1 MPDYRFEG
9 TIDSDGTLHGTLT
22 EIGDYGGGSGGT
34 GIAVVSMV
42 AIYLLCL
49 IGGIFMLSNVASEAP
64 FCIVPAALAFI
75 IMLIPVIKATGQ
87 GDFALKLLVTFYRW
101 SDLLIGL
108 IICMFWIAY
117 ISEAVSSLVILLVGF
132 GLMYLN
138 VITVIRAIHK
148 AGVVGGIITIAVPLI
163 TYLTFLALSSDIPIG
178 YIAIIPTTSICLSLF
193 VSEIVNITQFT
204 RRTTKKQKSIPIIR
218 MISYALII
226 VSIFLF
232 NAFTI
237 NKKQETLQLGK
248 DYISEGKYSEARETL
263 QDLKLEEAKE
273 LYASIRYKDIQVGEI
288 IYNGY
293 YDDND
298 ARSVSEDGVPFICL
312 DVIDGKALLITLDV
326 IRLGE
331 QGSGVLDEEVYT
343 RNYGFNTDNIV
354 TTKIGEKQSKF
365 FMLSKTQYEKY
376 IKNEKLVDYLK
387 KTKVTS
393 IAKKQ
398 KEEVDSDTY
407 KWTTPYID
415 IWLLN
420 DFPGDNYIGTV
431 NVETGEVNRK
441 KNIKVY
447 AGIRLCY
454 YANTK

>member
-343 RNYGFNTDNIV
+343 RNYGFNMDNIV

-387 KTKVTS
+387 KTNVTS

>member
-87 GDFALKLLVTFYRW
+87 GNFALKLLVTFYRW

-117 ISEAVSSLVILLVGF
+117 ISETVSSLVILLVGF

-148 AGVVGGIITIAVPLI
+148 AGVVGGIITIAVPFI
-163 TYLTFLALSSDIPIG
+163 TYLTFLALSSDFPIG

-312 DVIDGKALLITLDV
+312 DVVDGKALLITLDV

-331 QGSGVLDEEVYT
+331 QYSGVLDEEVYT
-343 RNYGFNTDNIV
+343 RNYGFNTDNIS
-354 TTKIGEKQSKF
+354 TTKVGDKQSKF
-365 FMLSKTQYEKY
+365 FMLSKAQYDKY

-387 KTKVTS
+387 KTNVTS

-398 KEEVDSDTY
+398 KEEVDGDTY

-415 IWLLN
+415 VWLLN
-420 DFPGDNYIGTV
+420 EFDKDRRIGSID
-431 NVETGEVNRK
+431 VETGEFSYKPNH
-441 KNIKVY
+441 KVY
-447 AGIRLCY
+447 GGIRLCY